1 MKKGKLIGL
10 LVLSGLIVSGVAL
23 AQLVGTQRIV
33 ENYWFTSDRAVKFGA
48 TPNAEIKYT
57 GGNLLIDV
65 TSGGGKVSMP
75 DGIDT
80 GTAGISLASSLVF
93 EGATADAFETTL
105 SVTDPTAD
113 QTFTIP
119 NFAVSAAFLAST
131 LTTNNISAANSI
143 WGVSN
148 ALTFEGATADA
159 FETSVTVTDP
169 TADRT
174 VTYPD
179 ASGSPI
185 LSSGVADA
193 ANAVSGTSNG
203 FIFEGAT
210 ADGFETTLTVA
221 DPGSDTTA
229 TIPNQ
234 TGTFLL
240 STAAQDAA
248 NSIKGVS
255 NGLEFEGAT
264 ADGFETTLTL
274 ADPGAD
280 KTVTIPATTGTI
292 AVSGGLTATAGA
304 NTACD
309 TTCGAG
315 KCFIGLDA
323 GTTALVACSNAIAD
337 TCLCLP

>member
-1 MKKGKLIGL
+1 MKKGILIGFTV
-10 LVLSGLIVSGVAL
+10 LVGLVISGLAL
-23 AQLVGTQRIV
+23 AQLEGTKRIID
-33 ENYWFTSDRAVKFGA
+33 NFWFAGDRAVQFGA
-48 TPNAEIKYT
+48 PNANIKYT
-57 GGNLLIDV
+57 GGNLVIDV
-65 TSGGGKVSMP
+65 TSGGGKVSIP

-80 GTAGISLASSLVF
+80 GTAGMSLASSLVF
-93 EGATADAFETTL
+93 EGSTADAFETTV

-131 LTTNNISAANSI
+131 LTTNNIDAANSI

-148 ALTFEGATADA
+148 ALTFEGATADT

-174 VTYPD
+174 ITWPN
-179 ASGSPI
+179 ASGAPI

-210 ADGFETTLTVA
+210 ADGFESTV
-221 DPGSDTTA
+221 
-229 TIPNQ
+229 
-234 TGTFLL
+234 
-240 STAAQDAA
+240 
-248 NSIKGVS
+248 VS
-255 NGLEFEGAT
+255 
-264 ADGFETTLTL
+264 

-280 KTVTIPATTGTI
+280 VTVTIPATTGTV

-304 NTACD
+304 NTACN
-309 TTCGAG
+309 TTCGAS

-323 GTTALVACSNAIAD
+323 GTTALVACSSATAD